1 MGIKGLGAPTMLC
14 EVLVAPAI
22 ERRQWDLKKHN
33 LSTYHFASDRDRL
46 REATPMQANW
56 NQETYS

>member
-1 MGIKGLGAPTMLC
+1 MGIKGLGAQTMLC

-33 LSTYHFASDRDRL
+33 VSTYNFASNRD
-46 REATPMQANW
+46 Q
-56 NQETYS
+56 